1 MFGGMG
7 GGVDPFGGFGGV
19 GGGLGGGIPPAGISA
34 MMQNPQMMQ
43 MMTQMMQDPNF
54 MRMAEAQNPTLRQM
68 FESQP
73 GLRDMFR
80 DPSFLQM
87 AMNPQV
93 LQIAS
98 SLNQRGLGPSAGA
111 FGGFPG
117 LAPGVPPTGLLPT
130 GVAAPS
136 PAPGT
141 AVPGVAA
148 PLAPGGGGMAEM
160 LQMLQTMNG
169 GGVGGGGFGGGW
181 GTQYPSLAPP
191 PDPRPASER
200 FAGQL
205 GQMRDMGFS
214 DDAQSLRALEAVH
227 GNVQMAVERI
237 LDGRV

>member
-1 MFGGMG
+1 MGGLG

-43 MMTQMMQDPNF
+43 MMTQMMQDPAF
-54 MRMAEAQNPTLRQM
+54 MRIAEAQNPALRQM
-68 FESQP
+68 LDSQP
-73 GLRDMFR
+73 GVRDMLR
-80 DPSFLQM
+80 NPAFLQM

-93 LQIAS
+93 MQMAS
-98 SLNQRGLGPSAGA
+98 ALNRQRGVDMGA
-111 FGGFPG
+111 F
-117 LAPGVPPTGLLPT
+117 APP
-130 GVAAPS
+130 APS
-136 PAPGT
+136 PAPPSAGT
-141 AVPGVAA
+141 AAA
-148 PLAPGGGGMAEM
+148 PGGGMAEM

-169 GGVGGGGFGGGW
+169 GGGGGGW
-181 GTQYPSLAPP
+181 GGGFPSLAPP
-191 PDPRPASER
+191 PDPRPPAER

-237 LDGRV
+237 LDGRI